1 MTNHKIWYFHR
12 DYLTKF
18 AHAVSDYSSST
29 QPVPAT
35 CRSVSGRAGWKHL
48 CFHLRLPEDLKMLF
62 HIIITSFD
70 LRICVCAYSVP
81 SCWNET
87 HLTPTSK
94 NLFEIYIYAGDLNCL
109 QQMLKLPLK
118 LILCRLECI
127 NPQFDQVWWYVS
139 YSEFDQMRLQD
150 TLDPQNEPFKY
161 QPNFLLR
168 STLNYL

>member
-1 MTNHKIWYFHR
+1 MTTSRNL
-12 DYLTKF
+12 LTLSLITVA
-18 AHAVSDYSSST
+18 AHSQCQ
-29 QPVPAT
+29 QPVEVFQGELDGNT
-35 CRSVSGRAGWKHL
+35 FVFTWDFRKTW
-48 CFHLRLPEDLKMLF
+48 KMLF

-161 QPNFLLR
+161 QPNSLLR